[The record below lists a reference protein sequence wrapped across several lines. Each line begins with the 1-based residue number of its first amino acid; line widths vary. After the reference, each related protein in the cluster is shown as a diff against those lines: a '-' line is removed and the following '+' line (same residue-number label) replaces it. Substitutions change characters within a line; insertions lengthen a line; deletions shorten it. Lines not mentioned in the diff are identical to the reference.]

1 VSRPL
6 AVVVGDVINDI
17 VVRPLGPLAVGTDT
31 PSRVEVLPGGS
42 GANQAAWLGALGAR
56 VRFVGRAG
64 QADAAVHRATLA
76 RHGVETRIA
85 VDQDVPTGTIVILVG
100 PDGERSMFTDRGASL
115 ALSADDVPD
124 EVLAGASILHVSG
137 YALFA
142 EAPRAAV
149 RRLWATARE
158 AGVPTSVDPSSVAE
172 LAVVGP
178 AAFLEWTA
186 GAALV
191 LPNHDE
197 GRLLTGAETADEI
210 VEALLEHYEA
220 VALKLGP
227 AGALVA
233 RSGGRRVRVPATAV
247 PVVDTTGAG
256 DAFSA
261 GFLAGFLAGD
271 GLDSC
276 AAAAVAAAARAV
288 ARVGARPPPPAG
300 DASGGG
306 DGRPMGRGGPPAAR
320 STRTRGDPT

>member
-1 VSRPL
+1 MSRLL

-17 VVRPLGPLAVGTDT
+17 VVRPFGPMAVGTDT
-31 PSRVEVLPGGS
+31 ASRVEVLPGGS

-64 QADAAVHRATLA
+64 RADAAVHRATLA
-76 RHGVETRIA
+76 RHGVEARIA
-85 VDQDVPTGTIVILVG
+85 VDEDIPTGTIVVLVG

-124 EVLAGASILHVSG
+124 EVLAGASILHLSG

-142 EAPRAAV
+142 EAPRAAL

-158 AGVPTSVDPSSVAE
+158 AGVPTSVDPSSVAG
-172 LAVVGP
+172 LAAVGP

-210 VEALLEHYEA
+210 VEALLEHYET
-220 VALKLGP
+220 VALTLGP
-227 AGALVA
+227 AGALVGSA
-233 RSGGRRVRVPATAV
+233 GSRRVRLPAPAV
-247 PVVDTTGAG
+247 PVMDTTGAG

-261 GFLAGFLAGD
+261 GFLAGWLAGD
-271 GLDSC
+271 GLDSS

-288 ARVGARPPPPAG
+288 ARVGARPPVPAG
-300 DASGGG
+300 DGCASATGDASTSATGDGSGSASG
-306 DGRPMGRGGPPAAR
+306 AL
-320 STRTRGDPT
+320 